1 MAYDQ
6 KLAERVRGLMKGRKG
21 VTEKE
26 MFGGLAFLRDTK
38 MFVGVNKDEF
48 LARVGKEAH
57 AEWMKKPG
65 TRPMDFTGKPMVG
78 YIFVKNEKL
87 AGKALDAWVDFCW
100 EHVASVV
107 KKPKKP
113 KEKVTPKKKAKG

>member
-1 MAYDQ
+1 MAYDL
-6 KLAERVRGLMKGRKG
+6 KLAERVRGLLKGRKG

-57 AEWMKKPG
+57 AEWMQKKG
-65 TRPMDFTGKPMVG
+65 TRPMDFTGKPMQG
-78 YIFVKNEKL
+78 YIFVKNETL
-87 AGKALDAWVDFCW
+87 AGKTLESWVEHCW
-100 EHVASVV
+100 EHVGTVV
-107 KKPKKP
+107 KAKKKPKK
-113 KEKVTPKKKAKG
+113 